1 MLFNGLESRFWGYLL
16 ADGPDRTAH
25 YRLLADRLRG
35 LATAAQLPEV
45 RAELLWLAHS
55 YDRLADAP
63 ELTRIEDSR
72 RVLETLDRVRA
83 NQLERPEDS

>member
-1 MLFNGLESRFWGYLL
+1 MLKGLESRFLGRRL
-16 ADGPDRTAH
+16 AQHPDRAGH
-25 YRLLADRLRG
+25 YRLLANRLRG

-63 ELTRIEDSR
+63 ELSRIEDGF
-72 RVLETLDRVRA
+72 RVLETLESLPA
-83 NQLERPEDS
+83 KNLGQIEEA